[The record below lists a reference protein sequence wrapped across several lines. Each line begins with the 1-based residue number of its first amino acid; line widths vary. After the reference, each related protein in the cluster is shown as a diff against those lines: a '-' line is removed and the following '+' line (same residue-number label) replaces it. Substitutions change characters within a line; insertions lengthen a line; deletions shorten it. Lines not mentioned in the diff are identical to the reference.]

1 VVCNAVRLVRQS
13 ARLVAVTHAQKMLNV
28 PGKNGENAVQT
39 APSVVLTT
47 TFSGPGSGFRSKQPS
62 TVVRSARTTH
72 QHTSLLK
79 RRVTSPVALFL
90 AKVTGVSSTNAPQRL
105 QFHQATFV
113 AEVQKPESSS
123 SLKRPSMVVKS
134 AATHMERRTP
144 RTAATVH
151 AKFLALG
158 LGMTGAS
165 AAPRAVVDLCRVHS
179 KSHKSHSMVVPTALT
194 PMATQRLRHVEMTR
208 AQLTAKVH
216 GAPGPNALK
225 RALTAKAMV
234 RLVRQRA
241 SSLSQSK
248 LRMVAN
254 NASTLITRLKRRSA
268 MTSAAQWIVLD
279 HGASLVPA
287 HPLVEMESRDA
298 PISLHSQLC
307 MVVWNAP
314 AAMNQPTL
322 VLATLVHAPSIVK
335 ANGQPGPTV
344 PRSAVVVRRHH
355 GSW

>member
-1 VVCNAVRLVRQS
+1 MVCNAVRLTN
-13 ARLVAVTHAQKMLNV
+13 AKLCPAAVTHAQLMLSA
-28 PGKNGENAVQT
+28 PGKNGENAAQT
-39 APSVVLTT
+39 ATSAAPTT
-47 TFSGPGSGFRSKQPS
+47 TFSGPGSGFRSRQPRM
-62 TVVRSARTTH
+62 VVRSARTTH

-79 RRVTSPVALFL
+79 RPVTSPVALFP
-90 AKVTGVSSTNAPQRL
+90 AKVIGVSTTNAPQRL
-105 QFHQATFV
+105 QFHQVTFV

-144 RTAATVH
+144 RTVATVH
-151 AKFLALG
+151 AKSLALG
-158 LGMTGAS
+158 IGMSGAI

-179 KSHKSHSMVVPTALT
+179 KSRKAPRMVVPTALT
-194 PMATQRLRHVEMTR
+194 LMATLRSRHAEMTR
-208 AQLTAKVH
+208 AQSTAKGH
-216 GAPGPNALK
+216 GARGPNAPK
-225 RALTAKAMV
+225 HALTARAMV
-234 RLVRQRA
+234 RLVRRRA
-241 SSLSQSK
+241 SSLSQSR
-248 LRMVAN
+248 LHMVAN
-254 NASTLITRLKRRSA
+254 NAHILMTRLKRRSA

-287 HPLVEMESRDA
+287 HPLVEMELRDA
-298 PISLHSQLC
+298 PISSHSQLC

-322 VLATLVHAPSIVK
+322 VLATLVRAPSTVK
-335 ANGQPGPTV
+335 ANGQPGPIV